1 MFIYWK
7 VLCKYCTQKTQF
19 TANRVWQVTK
29 LQNQK
34 MIFEMI
40 CSFRNRSTEIKEKRF
55 CVGVTELNSYQYS
68 RLIPRHW
75 LSLVLHDHVTF
86 YSDSLRMDPN
96 SCEGQKAVLL
106 LYYVAKLVIGDL
118 KYLFEKKIQNLSV
131 LIPFDKLPRLVSLA
145 SCDGG

>member
-1 MFIYWK
+1 
-7 VLCKYCTQKTQF
+7 
-19 TANRVWQVTK
+19 
-29 LQNQK
+29 
-34 MIFEMI
+34 MI

-118 KYLFEKKIQNLSV
+118 KYLFRIERKPLSKG
-131 LIPFDKLPRLVSLA
+131 LKNRA
-145 SCDGG
+145 STWL

>member
-1 MFIYWK
+1 
-7 VLCKYCTQKTQF
+7 
-19 TANRVWQVTK
+19 
-29 LQNQK
+29 
-34 MIFEMI
+34 MI